1 MLEYSSNIHVIGVGN
16 MRFPGGWELLT
27 VLVIVLVIFGA
38 SRLPGVGTAL
48 GKGMRNFRQ
57 SVTGKESTTNDDTET
72 NVEEKD

>member
-1 MLEYSSNIHVIGVGN
+1 MLECSSNIRVIGVDN

-27 VLVIVLVIFGA
+27 VLIVVLVIFGA

-57 SVTGKESTTNDDTET
+57 SVTGKESATNDESET

>member
-1 MLEYSSNIHVIGVGN
+1 MLECSSNIHAIGVGN

-27 VLVIVLVIFGA
+27 VLVVVLVIFGA

-57 SVTGKESTTNDDTET
+57 SVTGKESTTNDENGT

>member
-1 MLEYSSNIHVIGVGN
+1 

-27 VLVIVLVIFGA
+27 VLIIVLVIFGA